1 MRASGCLDCESGP
14 PILRGRMKIV
24 CLFSLEEGSEGR
36 TGEVLEQTDRGF
48 FLASNMLYPPGT
60 RLSLI
65 VTDPAKRL
73 PARLHGEVTWARSSD
88 VAGMY
93 VELAPATESPVIERA
108 EPGPTETP
116 KKPRGPALSS

>member
-1 MRASGCLDCESGP
+1 
-14 PILRGRMKIV
+14 MKIV

-36 TGEVLEQTDRGF
+36 TGEVLEQSERGF

-60 RLSLI
+60 RLSLL
-65 VTDPAKRL
+65 VTNPGKRL
-73 PARLHGEVTWARSSD
+73 PERLHGEVTWARSAD

-93 VELAPATESPVIERA
+93 VELAAATPSAAIERA
-108 EPGPTETP
+108 GSGAPETP